1 MEPLMEAAL
10 TTLIAKQAITELN
23 ARYCRALDW
32 LDESA
37 LEAVFWPDARIDYGF
52 FIGNASE
59 FVKTVMAME
68 QGAARRWHTCHNLL
82 ITIEGERA
90 QAESYGISHGFTERA
105 NPVDRFYGG
114 RYLDEY
120 CQRGVEWRISL
131 REYVLDWVQESSLPF
146 ERFITGDRGMN
157 HHIIRQPDHP
167 KYRLL

>member
-1 MEPLMEAAL
+1 MDNVL

-32 LDESA
+32 LDASA
-37 LEAVFWPDARIDYGF
+37 LEAVFWPDAEIDYGF

-59 FVKTVMAME
+59 FVRTVIAME

-82 ITIEGERA
+82 IKIEGDRA

-120 CQRGVEWRISL
+120 CQREGEWRISR

-146 ERFITGDRGMN
+146 ERFISGERGMN
-157 HHIIRQPDHP
+157 HYNIEEKNHP
-167 KYRLL
+167 KYRVL